1 MVNTSQIVGYG
12 MAVKSDLDCLLEPDF
27 INIYIIIAPCK
38 CVCNTYYFHVI
49 GEVLG
54 SEALIYSVFEFIHV
68 LVDMKKFHSVIKEN
82 IKQLLYYVT
91 IYTQMTS
98 EQVSHA
104 VM

>member
-1 MVNTSQIVGYG
+1 MELIK
-12 MAVKSDLDCLLEPDF
+12 KSNSDILFEPL
-27 INIYIIIAPCK
+27 ILYTILCNYVAWIASIF
-38 CVCNTYYFHVI
+38 T

-98 EQVSHA
+98 EQVIHA